1 MRWERRKIE
10 LGKRGSG
17 SHRRRRGGELL
28 LPLSLPA
35 IWPPFP
41 PFPLPP
47 YPSFPLSFAAK
58 FDKRNLKSYIV
69 FLNIRQSTIYY
80 KAKGYKESVHYFCAN
95 RGILFPKKLPVT
107 EKFLF
112 AFAFRLLAFH
122 PRTENIGIAEECKL
136 SSENFL
142 LFLFPAEAEK
152 GTKDIDFS

>member
-1 MRWERRKIE
+1 MVVTEE
-10 LGKRGSG
+10 
-17 SHRRRRGGELL
+17 GELL
-28 LPLSLPA
+28 VPLSLQA

-41 PFPLPP
+41 PPP
-47 YPSFPLSFAAK
+47 PPCPSFPLSFAAK

-107 EKFLF
+107 EKFPL

-122 PRTENIGIAEECKL
+122 RRTENIGIAEECKL

-152 GTKDIDFS
+152 GPGTKDIDFS